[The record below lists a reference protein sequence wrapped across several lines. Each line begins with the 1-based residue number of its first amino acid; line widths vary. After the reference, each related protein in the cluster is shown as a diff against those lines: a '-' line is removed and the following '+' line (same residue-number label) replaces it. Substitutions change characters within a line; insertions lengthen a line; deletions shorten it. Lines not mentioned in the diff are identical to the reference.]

1 MGVRLQVFGVVLL
14 GLLVSGGAGLLMHR
28 VELDNAGQALDRR
41 VAAAQEAVASTAQR
55 YVDAVQLTAGGLE
68 ALPELDAVSFTTAT
82 APLGQLWL
90 PGATS
95 IDFIVAVQDSAV
107 AAAQADWRAR
117 GATGLT
123 LHATTG
129 AGRRY
134 FTVLQRTLDEGGAGT
149 GVGQDLTTSAEAAS
163 ALERAQRVGL
173 PAISDPYVLPRD
185 AGLPA
190 PRQQQS
196 VVLLQ
201 RVLDRDTG
209 EVLGFVEMAVRMQDF
224 FTGTMLQ
231 PSRELLDVTLSA
243 IEDNGWRSIAH
254 IERQDVGA
262 GDLRRS
268 VIVQVADQQWQ
279 LTVGTDGTALIGA
292 DGHLDDGMVFSGLA
306 LTLVTAALVYTLA
319 TSRRRAED
327 RVVQATV
334 DLRHQ
339 ATLLSAVMNTIG
351 DGVVVFA
358 ADGAALW
365 VNPTARELL
374 GRDIDRHPPAEW
386 PELLEA
392 YEADGT
398 TPYRFRDLVRNR
410 LESQVELIVRGRRL
424 DVRLRALVRQD
435 GAGAGADAG
444 GAVAVLRDIT
454 DLHDADEKVRAS
466 EELLQLLL
474 DGARDYAIY
483 MLDRQGVV
491 VSWSANAER
500 LKGYRTD
507 EVVGRSYAMFFTA
520 EEAAA
525 GVPERILDQAAEHGQ
540 VEIDGPRVRRNGS
553 RFWAH
558 GLLTAVRDPD
568 GSIRGFV
575 KVSQDVTDR
584 KTAERAVEQ
593 LNAELEARV
602 AERTADLR
610 EANAEL
616 ESFSYSVS
624 HDLRAP
630 LRAVDGF
637 AKMLALDHGDALD
650 EQGRRYLGRIRAGAQ
665 HMGDLIDGLLAF
677 SRLQRQEMAS
687 LRVHV
692 DQLVADVWDE
702 LSVERGSRDIVLTV
716 ADLPDAQGDPRL
728 VRHVVAN
735 LVGNAVKYTRD
746 VSPARIEIGHR
757 VGPLSGEVMY
767 YVKDNGAGFDMRY
780 ADKLFKVFQR
790 LHRAEDYEG
799 TGIGLALTHRIVLRH
814 GGQIWADAV
823 PGEGATFYFTLPALD
838 HAGHTGHTLLEVGG

>member
-28 VELDNAGQALDRR
+28 VEMDNAGQALDRR
-41 VAAAQEAVASTAQR
+41 VAAAQESVASTAQR
-55 YVDAVQLTAGGLE
+55 YVDAVQLTAGSLE
-68 ALPELDAVSFTTAT
+68 ALPKIDAASFTTAT

-95 IDFIVAVQDSAV
+95 IDLVVSVPDSSV
-107 AAAQADWRAR
+107 AAAQADWRAL
-117 GATGLT
+117 GAAGLT
-123 LHATTG
+123 LRGT
-129 AGRRY
+129 AGVGRHY
-134 FTVLQRTLDEGGAGT
+134 FTVLQRTLGEGAGP
-149 GVGQDLTTSAEAAS
+149 GAGADAGDVGQDLTGSAEASA
-163 ALERAQRVGL
+163 ALERAGRIGL

-185 AGLPA
+185 TGLP
-190 PRQQQS
+190 PQDRQQS

-201 RVLDRDTG
+201 RVVDRVTG
-209 EVLGFVEMAVRMQDF
+209 ELRGFVQMTVRMQDF
-224 FTGTMLQ
+224 FVDTMLQ

-243 IEDNGWRSIAH
+243 LDGSGWQPMARM
-254 IERQDVGA
+254 ERHDAGA
-262 GDLRRS
+262 GDLRRT
-268 VIVQVADQQWQ
+268 VLVQVADQQWQ
-279 LTVGTDGTALIGA
+279 LAAGTDGTALIGA
-292 DGHLDDGMVFSGLA
+292 DGHLDEGMVFGGLA
-306 LTLVTAALVYTLA
+306 LTLVTALLVYTLA

-327 RVVQATV
+327 RVTQATA

-351 DGVVVFA
+351 DGVVVFDP
-358 ADGAALW
+358 DGAAVW
-365 VNPTARELL
+365 VNPTARGLL
-374 GRDIDRHPPAEW
+374 GHDIDRHPPAEW

-392 YEADGT
+392 YEADGV
-398 TPYRFRDLVRNR
+398 TPYQFRALVRQQV
-410 LESQVELIVRGRRL
+410 ESQIELVVRGRRL
-424 DVRLRALVRQD
+424 DVRLRTLVGQD
-435 GAGAGADAG
+435 GAG
-444 GAVAVLRDIT
+444 GAVAVLRDVT
-454 DLHDADEKVRAS
+454 ELHEADEKVRAS

-483 MLDRQGVV
+483 MLDRQGVIE
-491 VSWSANAER
+491 SWSGNAER
-500 LKGYRTD
+500 LTGYRAD
-507 EVVGRSYAMFFTA
+507 EAIGHSYGMFFTA
-520 EEAAA
+520 EEGAA
-525 GVPERILDQAAEHGQ
+525 GVPRRILDQAAEHGR

-558 GLLTAVRDPD
+558 GLLTAVRHPD
-568 GSIRGFV
+568 GTVRGFV
-575 KVSQDVTDR
+575 KVSQDITER

-593 LNAELEARV
+593 LNAELEVRV

-650 EQGRRYLGRIRAGAQ
+650 EQGRRYLARIRAGAQ

-687 LRVHV
+687 LRVHL
-692 DQLVADVWDE
+692 DQLVADVWEE
-702 LSVERGSRDIVLTV
+702 LGVERGTRDITLSVG
-716 ADLPDAQGDPRL
+716 DLPDAQGDPRL
-728 VRHVVAN
+728 IRHVVAN

-823 PGEGATFYFTLPALD
+823 PGEGATFYFTLPAYENT
-838 HAGHTGHTLLEVGG
+838 GHTGHMLLEVGG

>member
-1 MGVRLQVFGVVLL
+1 VVGVRLQVFGVVLL

-41 VAAAQEAVASTAQR
+41 VAAAQESVASTAQR
-55 YVDAVQLTAGGLE
+55 YVDAVQLTAGSLE
-68 ALPELDAVSFTTAT
+68 ALPQLDAVSFTTAT

-95 IDFIVAVQDSAV
+95 VDLIVAVHDAAV
-107 AAAQADWRAR
+107 AAAQADWRSR

-123 LHATTG
+123 LRAAPGVTRH
-129 AGRRY
+129 Y
-134 FTVLQRTLDEGGAGT
+134 FTVLQRTLDESAGT
-149 GVGQDLTTSAEAAS
+149 GTGGAGQDLTTSPAATS
-163 ALERAQRVGL
+163 ALERAQRIGL
-173 PAISDPYVLPRD
+173 PAASDPYVLVRD
-185 AGLPA
+185 ADQPA
-190 PRQQQS
+190 QRQQQS

-201 RVLDRDTG
+201 RVLDRVTG
-209 EVLGFVEMAVRMQDF
+209 EVRGYVEMAVRMQDF
-224 FTGTMLQ
+224 FTDTMLQ

-243 IEDNGWRSIAH
+243 LRDNGWRPMAH
-254 IERQDVGA
+254 IERKNVGA

-268 VIVQVADQQWQ
+268 VIVQVADQQWR
-279 LTVGTDGTALIGA
+279 LTVVTDGTALMGA
-292 DGHLDDGMVFSGLA
+292 DGHLDEGMVFSGLA
-306 LTLVTAALVYTLA
+306 LTLVTAVLVYTLA

-327 RVVQATV
+327 RVVQATA

-351 DGVVVFA
+351 DGVVVFG
-358 ADGAALW
+358 ADGAAVW

-374 GRDIDRHPPAEW
+374 GHDIDRYPPAQW

-398 TPYRFRDLVRNR
+398 TPYRFRDLVRGHR
-410 LESQVELIVRGRRL
+410 ASQVELVVRGRRL

-435 GAGAGADAG
+435 GAG

-483 MLDRQGVV
+483 MLDRQGAV

-500 LKGYRTD
+500 LKGYRTE
-507 EVVGRSYAMFFTA
+507 EVIGRSYAMFFTA

-525 GVPERILDQAAEHGQ
+525 GVPHRILEQAAEHGR
-540 VEIDGPRVRRNGS
+540 VEIDGPRLRRNGS

-558 GLLTAVRDPD
+558 GLLTAVRNPD
-568 GSIRGFV
+568 GTVRGFV
-575 KVSQDVTDR
+575 KVSQDITER

-593 LNAELEARV
+593 LNAELELRV

-637 AKMLALDHGDALD
+637 AKMLALDHGDALG

-687 LRVHV
+687 VCVHL

-702 LSVERGSRDIVLTV
+702 LSVERGGRDIVLTV

-757 VGPLSGEVMY
+757 EGPTGGEVMY

-823 PGEGATFYFTLPALD
+823 PGEGATFSFTLPAFA
-838 HAGHTGHTLLEVGG
+838 HMAHTLLEVGG

>member
-14 GLLVSGGAGLLMHR
+14 GLLVSGGAGLLMRR

-41 VAAAQEAVASTAQR
+41 VAAAQESVASTAQR
-55 YVDAVQLTAGGLE
+55 YVDAVQLIAGSLE
-68 ALPELDAVSFTTAT
+68 ALPEIDAASFATAT
-82 APLGQLWL
+82 APLGRLWL
-90 PGATS
+90 PGAAS
-95 IDFIVAVQDSAV
+95 IDFVVAVPDPSV

-123 LHATTG
+123 LRPG
-129 AGRRY
+129 AGDTRHY
-134 FTVLQRTLDEGGAGT
+134 FTVLQRPLT
-149 GVGQDLTTSAEAAS
+149 GDAVDDAVGQDLTSAPAATA

-173 PAISDPYVLPRD
+173 PAISDPYVLLRD

-190 PRQQQS
+190 QRQQQA

-201 RVLDRDTG
+201 RVLARDTG
-209 EVLGFVEMAVRMQDF
+209 ELRGFVEMAVRMQDF
-224 FTGTMLQ
+224 FTDTMLQ
-231 PSRELLDVTLSA
+231 PSRELQHVTLSA
-243 IEDNGWRSIAH
+243 VEDNAWRPMARL
-254 IERQDVGA
+254 ERRGA
-262 GDLRRS
+262 GPGDLRRT
-268 VIVQVADQQWQ
+268 VLVQVADQQWQ
-279 LTVGTDGTALIGA
+279 LAAGTDGTALIGA
-292 DGHLDDGMVFSGLA
+292 DGHLDEGMLFGGLA
-306 LTLVTAALVYTLA
+306 LTLVTALLVYTLA

-327 RVVQATV
+327 RVAQATA
-334 DLRHQ
+334 DLRRQ

-351 DGVVVFA
+351 DGVVVFDA
-358 ADGAALW
+358 GGAAMW

-374 GRDIDRHPPAEW
+374 GPDIDRHPPGWW
-386 PELLEA
+386 PQLLEVH
-392 YEADGT
+392 EAGGT
-398 TPYRFRDLVRNR
+398 TPFPLYDLVRR
-410 LESQVELIVRGRRL
+410 HQEAQAELGVRGRRL
-424 DVRLRALVRQD
+424 DVRLRNLARHD
-435 GAGAGADAG
+435 GPD

-454 DLHDADEKVRAS
+454 ELHDADEKVRAS

-483 MLDRQGVV
+483 MLDRQGLI

-500 LKGYRTD
+500 LKGYRAE
-507 EVVGRSYAMFFTA
+507 EVIGHSYAKFFTA
-520 EEAAA
+520 EDAAA
-525 GVPERILDQAAEHGQ
+525 GLPQRILAEAAQRGR
-540 VEIDGPRVRRNGS
+540 VEIDGPRVRRDDS

-558 GLLTAVRDPD
+558 GLLTAVRNPD
-568 GSIRGFV
+568 GSVRGFV
-575 KVSQDVTDR
+575 KVSQDVSDR
-584 KTAERAVEQ
+584 KAAELAVEQ
-593 LNAELEARV
+593 LNAELELRV

-677 SRLQRQEMAS
+677 SRLQRQELAS

-702 LSVERGSRDIVLTV
+702 LSVDRGTRDIVLTV
-716 ADLPDAQGDPRL
+716 GDLPDAQGDPRL
-728 VRHVVAN
+728 IRHVVAN

-746 VSPARIEIGHR
+746 VSPARIEVGHR
-757 VGPLSGEVMY
+757 VTAGGEATY
-767 YVKDNGAGFDMRY
+767 FVKDNGAGFDMRY

-799 TGIGLALTHRIVLRH
+799 TGIGLALTHRIVQRH
-814 GGQIWADAV
+814 GGQIWADAA
-823 PGEGATFYFTLPALD
+823 PGEGATFYFTLPAFE
-838 HAGHTGHTLLEVGG
+838 HTVPTLLEVGG

>member
-28 VELDNAGQALDRR
+28 VEMDNAGQALDRR
-41 VAAAQEAVASTAQR
+41 VAAAQESVASTAQR
-55 YVDAVQLTAGGLE
+55 YVDAVQLTAGSLE
-68 ALPELDAVSFTTAT
+68 ALPKIDAASFTTAT

-95 IDFIVAVQDSAV
+95 IDLVVAVPDSSV
-107 AAAQADWRAR
+107 AAAQADWRTL
-117 GATGLT
+117 GAAGLT
-123 LHATTG
+123 LRAT
-129 AGRRY
+129 AGVGRHY
-134 FTVLQRTLDEGGAGT
+134 FTVLQRTLGEGAGT
-149 GVGQDLTTSAEAAS
+149 GASVGDVGQDLTGSAEASA
-163 ALERAQRVGL
+163 ALERAGRIGL

-185 AGLPA
+185 TGLP
-190 PRQQQS
+190 PGDRQQS
-196 VVLLQ
+196 VALLQ
-201 RVLDRDTG
+201 RVLDRVTG
-209 EVLGFVEMAVRMQDF
+209 ELRGFVQMAVRMQDF
-224 FTGTMLQ
+224 FTDTMLQ

-243 IEDNGWRSIAH
+243 LDGSEWQLMARM
-254 IERQDVGA
+254 ERHDAGP
-262 GDLRRS
+262 GDLRRT
-268 VIVQVADQQWQ
+268 VLVQVADQQWQ
-279 LTVGTDGTALIGA
+279 LAAGTDGTALIGA
-292 DGHLDDGMVFSGLA
+292 DGHLDEGMLFGGLA
-306 LTLVTAALVYTLA
+306 LTLVTALLVYTLA

-327 RVVQATV
+327 RVTQATA

-351 DGVVVFA
+351 DGVVVFDP
-358 ADGAALW
+358 DGAAVW
-365 VNPTARELL
+365 VNPTARGLL
-374 GRDIDRHPPAEW
+374 GHDIDRYPPTAW

-398 TPYRFRDLVRNR
+398 TPYRFRNLVRR
-410 LESQVELIVRGRRL
+410 QAESQIELVVRGRRL
-424 DVRLRALVRQD
+424 DVRLRTLVRQD
-435 GAGAGADAG
+435 GAG
-444 GAVAVLRDIT
+444 GAVAVLRDVT
-454 DLHDADEKVRAS
+454 ELHEADEKVRAS

-483 MLDRQGVV
+483 MLDRQGVIE
-491 VSWSANAER
+491 SWSGNAER
-500 LKGYRTD
+500 LTGYRAD
-507 EVVGRSYAMFFTA
+507 EVIGHSYGMFFTA
-520 EEAAA
+520 EETAA
-525 GVPERILDQAAEHGQ
+525 GVPQRVLDQAAEHGR

-558 GLLTAVRDPD
+558 GLLTAVRNPD
-568 GSIRGFV
+568 GTVRGFV
-575 KVSQDVTDR
+575 KVSQDITER

-593 LNAELEARV
+593 LNAELEVRV

-637 AKMLALDHGDALD
+637 AKMLALDHGDTLD
-650 EQGRRYLGRIRAGAQ
+650 EQGRRYLARIRASAQ

-687 LRVHV
+687 LRVHL

-702 LSVERGSRDIVLTV
+702 LAVERGTRDIALSVG
-716 ADLPDAQGDPRL
+716 DLPDAQGDPRL
-728 VRHVVAN
+728 IRHVVAN

-799 TGIGLALTHRIVLRH
+799 TGIGLALTHRIVQRH

-823 PGEGATFYFTLPALD
+823 PGEGATFYFTLPAFE
-838 HAGHTGHTLLEVGG
+838 HTGHTLLEVGG